1 MINYYAVAC
10 GLNPGIYNN
19 WNECKIQVK
28 GYKGAK
34 YKKFTIYEEAAQY
47 IQENGINPPEENKEV
62 YIPDYYVYTDG
73 SCSSNG
79 YKNASAGIGI
89 YFGENDIR
97 NVSRKIDGKQT
108 NNVAELT
115 AIYEVYDIIKEDIK
129 KGKKIVI
136 VSDSEYSIRCLTS
149 YGDKCHKDGW
159 NKEIPNKELVMKT
172 YKLYKDIEN
181 ISFQYCKA
189 HTNKKDIHSIG
200 NYNADKLANNAVV
213 LLNK

>member
-1 MINYYAVAC
+1 M
-10 GLNPGIYNN
+10 
-19 WNECKIQVK
+19 
-28 GYKGAK
+28 
-34 YKKFTIYEEAAQY
+34 
-47 IQENGINPPEENKEV
+47 

-108 NNVAELT
+108 NNVAELI

-149 YGDKCHKDGW
+149 YGDKCHKDDGI
-159 NKEIPNKELVMKT
+159 KRFLIKMLVMKT
-172 YKLYKDIEN
+172 YNLYKDIKN

-189 HTNKKDIHSIG
+189 HTNKKIYIQLVIII
-200 NYNADKLANNAVV
+200 DKLANNAVDY
-213 LLNK
+213 